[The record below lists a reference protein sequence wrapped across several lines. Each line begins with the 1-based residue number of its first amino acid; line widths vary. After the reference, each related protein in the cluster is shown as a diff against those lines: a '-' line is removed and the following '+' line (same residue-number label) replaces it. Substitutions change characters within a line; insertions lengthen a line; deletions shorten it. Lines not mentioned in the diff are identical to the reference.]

1 MLIFP
6 IVKSPVVF
14 RYPTAP
20 ISINLVTDL
29 PKSTTLKNIM
39 FLFILFFGIKTV
51 ISQPLNDTTGK
62 LIAQKEN
69 VIKAETIIKIENLG
83 PKVNTEY
90 PELRPTVSADGNIL
104 FFICENH
111 PENTKYNSIRN
122 SQDIWY
128 SVRDRSGKWS
138 EAMHMPYPLN
148 TYFYNAVFWI
158 SPDNNRILIRNAYID
173 GDYVGNGVSM
183 SYLDKDGYWSK
194 PQMLRIK
201 NYQKY
206 DRGRQNGATMAHDG
220 QTLLLYMSPEKNG
233 YNNEIYVCFLEKDG
247 TWTEPKSLGKKI
259 NLPDYD
265 EMTPYLASDGVT
277 LYFSSNRPGTIGDN
291 DIWMTKR
298 LDSTWT
304 KWSDPVNLGEP
315 INTPD
320 WDAFF
325 TLDAGGE
332 YAYLTNSVDTYGESD
347 IVRVKLL
354 EREKPDPVI
363 LVSGNVYNKKTNE
376 PLSASL
382 IYETLPDGVE
392 TGNAVSNPTD
402 GAFKIVLPYDQ
413 NYMIRA
419 TADKFFAQSENF
431 NLDSLVKAGYKEIH
445 KDLYLVPIE
454 VGQVV
459 RLNNVFF
466 DFDKWDLRAES
477 HLELNRVVQLLEEN
491 PAIEIEMSAHTDS
504 YGSDEYNFK
513 LSDNRA
519 RSVME
524 YIISKGISPSR
535 IRSQGYRETKPVALN
550 DTPENRQLNR
560 RVEFTI
566 LKN

>member
-1 MLIFP
+1 MLSQDI
-6 IVKSPVVF
+6 I
-14 RYPTAP
+14 A
-20 ISINLVTDL
+20 ILQAEA
-29 PKSTTLKNIM
+29 KSTPLK
-39 FLFILFFGIKTV
+39 
-51 ISQPLNDTTGK
+51 K
-62 LIAQKEN
+62 LIIIASFITCVQQVFAQPSSDTLGALKPQKEN
-69 VIKAETIIKIENLG
+69 IITSETIIKIENLG
-83 PKVNTEY
+83 EKINTQL
-90 PELRPTVSADGNIL
+90 PELRPTISADGNIL
-104 FFICENH
+104 FFICQNH

-128 SVRDRSGKWS
+128 AVRDTSGRWS
-138 EAMHMPYPLN
+138 EAMHMGFPLN
-148 TYFYNAVFWI
+148 TYHYNAVFWI
-158 SPDNNRILIRNAYID
+158 SPDNNRILIRNAYIE

-183 SYLDKDGYWSK
+183 SYLDKRGYWSK
-194 PQMLRIK
+194 PEMLKIR
-201 NYQKY
+201 NYGKY
-206 DRGRQNGATMAHDG
+206 DRGRQYGATMAHDG
-220 QTLLLYMSPEKNG
+220 QTLLLYMTPEKGGVLND
-233 YNNEIYVCFLEKDG
+233 IFVCFLLKDG
-247 TWTEPKSLGKKI
+247 TWSEPKSLGKKI

-277 LYFSSNRPGTIGDN
+277 LYFSSNRPGGLGDN
-291 DIWMTKR
+291 DIWMTKK
-298 LDSTWT
+298 LDSTWQ
-304 KWSDPVNLGEP
+304 KWSEPVNLGSP
-315 INTPD
+315 INTPE

-332 YAYLTNSVDTYGESD
+332 YAYLTSSAEGYGESD

-354 EREKPDPVI
+354 ERERPDPVI

-382 IYETLPDGVE
+382 VYETLPDGTE
-392 TGNAVSNPTD
+392 AGNGISNPED
-402 GAFKIVLPYDQ
+402 GAFKIVLPYDK

-419 TADKFFAQSENF
+419 TADHFFAQSENL
-431 NLDSLVKAGYKEIH
+431 NLDSLIKAGYKEIH
-445 KDLYLVPIE
+445 KDLFLVPIE
-454 VGQVV
+454 IGQVV

-466 DFDKWDLRAES
+466 DFDKWDLRPES
-477 HLELNRVVQLLEEN
+477 FLELNRVVKLLQEN

-504 YGSDEYNFK
+504 YGSDDYNFK

-524 YIISKGISPSR
+524 YIIAKGISANR
-535 IRSQGYRETKPVALN
+535 ITSQGYGETKHVAPN